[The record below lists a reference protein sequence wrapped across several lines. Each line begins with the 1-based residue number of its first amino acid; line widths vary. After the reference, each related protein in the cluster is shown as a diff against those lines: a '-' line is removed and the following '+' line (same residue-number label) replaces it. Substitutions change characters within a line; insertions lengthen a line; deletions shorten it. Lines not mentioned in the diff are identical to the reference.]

1 MKKCFLVSVVVF
13 SMVLMLSVGNVLA
26 VKPMTPDGIDGVKV
40 VDAAWVKS
48 NMDKIKVFDVRKK
61 AEYVEA
67 HIPGAVNVWYHEKSK
82 KTADFDSSRDRLDL
96 SKFPA
101 DKNEPV
107 IVHCNG
113 PRCWK
118 SYRAAVLLTRA
129 GYKNVY
135 WFRGGFPEW
144 KAKGYPVE

>member
-118 SYRAAVLLTRA
+118 SYKAAVLLTRA